1 MPSCEAGNYLFSFA
15 SGYEGKIK
23 KNLLGAFGASALR
36 ARNNYFLNFS
46 SYAERSAIRLKG
58 IKKN

>member
-15 SGYEGKIK
+15 SGYEEKIK

-36 ARNNYFLNFS
+36 AQ
-46 SYAERSAIRLKG
+46 
-58 IKKN
+58 